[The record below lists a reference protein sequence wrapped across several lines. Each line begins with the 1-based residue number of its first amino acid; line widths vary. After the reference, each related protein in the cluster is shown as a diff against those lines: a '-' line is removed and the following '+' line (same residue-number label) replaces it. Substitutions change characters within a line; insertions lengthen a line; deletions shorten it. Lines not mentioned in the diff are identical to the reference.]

1 MKKFTDSGWKR
12 AGWNSLGACMSDDL
26 RLQQFLPYRCN
37 NLAEKIS
44 VSLSQIY
51 VSEFGVS
58 IPQWRILATLA
69 EDGELQAK
77 HIGERTNMDK
87 VRVSR
92 AVASLLADKLLLR
105 RACAKDNRA
114 FLLRLSASGTKL
126 YQRIAPK
133 ALAWERAL
141 VETLSPG
148 EQSALFTALDKL
160 EARLAE
166 MNQAS
171 DP

>member
-1 MKKFTDSGWKR
+1 
-12 AGWNSLGACMSDDL
+12 MSDDL

-44 VSLSQIY
+44 VSLSRIY
-51 VSEFGVS
+51 VNEFGVS

-105 RACAKDNRA
+105 RACANDNRA
-114 FLLRLSASGTKL
+114 FLLRLSASGTRL
-126 YQRIAPK
+126 YRRIAPK
-133 ALAWERAL
+133 ALAWEQTL
-141 VETLSPG
+141 VATLSPA
-148 EQSALFTALDKL
+148 EQSTFFAVLDKL
-160 EARLAE
+160 ETRLIE
-166 MNQAS
+166 MNQAG